1 MHLRLVNDMKNIRYA
16 IPEYVTSN
24 DVKRV
29 REKLNMSQRE
39 FADFVNVSK
48 PTVERWERKKDK
60 INGPIV
66 LLLNM
71 IENNMEYLDNM
82 KIPTKEYPLRLFYM
96 NHQMICTIIDVD
108 LLEEKVKIKNYAN
121 NIMYRAFG
129 KNNNPTFSD
138 YEEFLKS
145 RCFPE
150 TRDKL
155 KLVLEDLNLPFY
167 DPFLIIKKTEGRM
180 AEDDFWIRIEE

>member
-1 MHLRLVNDMKNIRYA
+1 MLKKENVEALKTYLSWQNNQNDGNMRLRVVNDMKNIRYA

-48 PTVERWERKKDK
+48 PTVERWEREKDK

-82 KIPTKEYPLRLFYM
+82 KIPTKEYPLRLFY
-96 NHQMICTIIDVD
+96 
-108 LLEEKVKIKNYAN
+108 LLVN
-121 NIMYRAFG
+121 
-129 KNNNPTFSD
+129 
-138 YEEFLKS
+138 
-145 RCFPE
+145 
-150 TRDKL
+150 L
-155 KLVLEDLNLPFY
+155 KLYLLLLFVY
-167 DPFLIIKKTEGRM
+167 TCIK
-180 AEDDFWIRIEE
+180 

>member
-1 MHLRLVNDMKNIRYA
+1 MLKKENVEALKTYLSWQNNQNDGNMRLRVVNDMKNIRYA

-48 PTVERWERKKDK
+48 PTVERWEREKDK

-82 KIPTKEYPLRLFYM
+82 KIPTKEYPLRLFY
-96 NHQMICTIIDVD
+96 
-108 LLEEKVKIKNYAN
+108 LLVN
-121 NIMYRAFG
+121 
-129 KNNNPTFSD
+129 
-138 YEEFLKS
+138 
-145 RCFPE
+145 
-150 TRDKL
+150 L
-155 KLVLEDLNLPFY
+155 KLYLLLLFVY
-167 DPFLIIKKTEGRM
+167 TCIKQVKK
-180 AEDDFWIRIEE
+180 